1 MRRVRNEIR
10 VIADLD
16 FPGAH
21 TLLETFDTAVASASP
36 ARCLT
41 PDQIPS
47 GDLLVLG
54 AGKAAASMAVMVNR
68 HATGSVRGFVV
79 TRYGHGLQPGEDA
92 GAIEVVESGHP
103 HPDEKSAAAG
113 SKLLELAATLRS
125 RETLLFLASGGAS
138 SLAAA
143 PLGDVTLEQKRRIA
157 DFLMRDGADIRD
169 INCVRRHLSA
179 IKGGR
184 LARIA
189 HPAPVITL
197 AISDVPGD
205 AIGDIGSGP
214 TIVDPTTGAEALSIL
229 ERHQVPGCEAL
240 ASQLRDP
247 RFESPKPGDADFA
260 ADRAVIVATAKTAI
274 DEAAAY
280 LSQCGVPVRRLG
292 EDLTDEAH
300 ELGREHARLARSA
313 VETGEP
319 LALLS
324 GGETRVKVRSSG
336 GRGGRNLEYLAGL
349 AIGLDGLK
357 NVVALAADTDGIDGS
372 GGHAGAL
379 VTPDILR
386 TGRDAGVDM
395 QTQLSKNDTYIFF
408 QACKLLVE
416 TGPTRTN
423 VNDFRLILI
432 NPMAVEP
439 ALV

>member
-1 MRRVRNEIR
+1 MRNDIHVG
-10 VIADLD
+10 ADLD
-16 FPGAH
+16 FPGAR
-21 TLLETFDTAVASASP
+21 TLLEAFRTAVAAASP
-36 ARCLT
+36 ARCLL
-41 PDQIPS
+41 PDSVPR

-54 AGKAAASMAVMVNR
+54 AGKAAAAMAVAVNR

-92 GAIEVVESGHP
+92 GQIEVVESGHP

-113 SKLLELAATLRS
+113 SQLLNLAATLHDG
-125 RETLLFLASGGAS
+125 ETLLFLASGGAS

-143 PLGDVTLEQKRRIA
+143 PLADVTLEQKRAIA

-189 HPAPVITL
+189 HPCRVVTL

-214 TIVDPTTGAEALSIL
+214 TIADPTTGAEALEIL
-229 ERHQVPGCEAL
+229 ERHRVPDTADL
-240 ASQLRDP
+240 SVQLLDP
-247 RFESPKPGDADFA
+247 RYESPKPGDADFA
-260 ADRAVIVATAKTAI
+260 ADRAEIVATGKTAL
-274 DEAAAY
+274 DEADEY
-280 LSQCGVPVRRLG
+280 LSALGVPVRRLG

-300 ELGREHARLARSA
+300 ELGREHARLAQEA
-313 VETGEP
+313 VEAREP
-319 LALLS
+319 LAILS
-324 GGETRVKVRSSG
+324 GGETRVKVRSRG

-349 AIGLDGLK
+349 AIGLNGLDD
-357 NVVALAADTDGIDGS
+357 VVALAADTDGIDGS
-372 GGHAGAL
+372 GGHAGAI
-379 VTPDILR
+379 VTPEILGIGREAGLDI
-386 TGRDAGVDM
+386 
-395 QTQLSKNDTYIFF
+395 QTQLNKNDTYLFF

-432 NPMAVEP
+432 NPTAVEP
-439 ALV
+439 ALG